1 MRKLFLILL
10 MIPLTV
16 CSQEGYKPLLREGR
30 AWKHVF
36 SSVARSYERV
46 LTVGGDTL
54 IGGLRWKK
62 VYNGD
67 QYEKAML
74 EDGKKVYELLR
85 GAAAGSERLLFDFGL
100 QQGDIVCFPGV
111 GNEERSLEV
120 TGEDSVY
127 SEGIGYRRLLLR
139 QRVKVNEET
148 FITDEGS
155 YWIEGVGSEC
165 GIERE
170 CGWTHVV
177 GYTCSLESC
186 YDDDVCIFNVSTYGV
201 IPSGVA
207 QDNTLSMFVDGRNW
221 RYEHLEPDGNGRPID
236 GAGEG
241 YITYQYVLKVDGDTI
256 FDGRPC
262 KKINWDGPKDIY
274 WEVSEVTTP
283 YAYGYEEDG
292 KVMLYAL
299 YTLYAFYPAFPEKQ
313 WVTLYDFNVQKDGL
327 CNMAAFWRKGMIVR
341 EDGMVDKDGTV
352 RRYIGLGYDNSSTS
366 IVYAVEGIGSSF
378 GLFEFI
384 NLITDGSN
392 SRFIGCY
399 DGETCLYSADD
410 FNSLST
416 DIRSIQAAKRS
427 QPSGIFNLQGQ
438 QLSKT
443 PQHGLYIQNGKKIC
457 R

>member
-1 MRKLFLILL
+1 MRKLLLILL
-10 MIPLTV
+10 MIPLMV

-62 VYNGD
+62 VYN
-67 QYEKAML
+67 
-74 EDGKKVYELLR
+74 
-85 GAAAGSERLLFDFGL
+85 
-100 QQGDIVCFPGV
+100 
-111 GNEERSLEV
+111 
-120 TGEDSVY
+120 
-127 SEGIGYRRLLLR
+127 
-139 QRVKVNEET
+139 
-148 FITDEGS
+148 
-155 YWIEGVGSEC
+155 
-165 GIERE
+165 
-170 CGWTHVV
+170 
-177 GYTCSLESC
+177 
-186 YDDDVCIFNVSTYGV
+186 TYGV
-201 IPSGVA
+201 DPSGVA
-207 QDNTLSMFVDGRNW
+207 QDNTLSMLVDGRNW

-427 QPSGIFNLQGQ
+427 QPSGMYNLQGQ